1 MGPPKPNKKGEKNF
15 PQQVVQL
22 LVHFLES
29 LDRGSFSLCLFCMKL
44 KSNGPGNCFLNL
56 TSFNS
61 NVLVWSA
68 GYAFIYLLYS
78 VCFLYESVKIENAFT
93 NYLSYHMAM
102 LLTASKL
109 GISYGS
115 PKKILLFFIFYF
127 LSW

>member
-1 MGPPKPNKKGEKNF
+1 MRGIKHKKMPSDGPTQTNQKRRKELSPTSSSTS
-15 PQQVVQL
+15 QL

-93 NYLSYHMAM
+93 YYLSYHMAM
-102 LLTASKL
+102 QLLQN
-109 GISYGS
+109 
-115 PKKILLFFIFYF
+115 
-127 LSW
+127 